1 MAEEQVTSGAPESS
15 VAEKGGS
22 ATTVSTLP
30 GWTAGLSKEQKEA
43 ITSQKIQ
50 LPEKL
55 TEFWDSHSQ
64 LEAKL
69 KNAVLVPGKE
79 DPPEAWSNYRKA
91 IGVPESKDGY
101 AFKKPELPE
110 GMVYDDK
117 LADSFAQW
125 AHEEGLTVKAAQSLF
140 NKFNAAQIE
149 RQKSMNAEG
158 QKQASEMNATR
169 TRELETA
176 RTELRKQ
183 WGDTYDARMPRNM
196 NALQNPVMVPQ
207 SIVSQ
212 WDKGGALR
220 NPEFHLWWDRQ
231 VSMMS
236 SDRRLGIKGEES
248 EATEEDNEQTVK
260 DAAGNRHLKP
270 GFFKNTEKRHP
281 ARRKAS

>member
-1 MAEEQVTSGAPESS
+1 MANENGAQANGGAEGEGSPNVSLPGYVKDNLGKEVYEDWSSRVEKDPEF
-15 VAEKGGS
+15 AKQIP
-22 ATTVSTLP
+22 ATLP
-30 GWTAGLSKEQKEA
+30 
-43 ITSQKIQ
+43 
-50 LPEKL
+50 
-55 TEFWDSHSQ
+55 EFAKTWDSGRSQ
-64 LEAKL
+64 LAEISKKL
-69 KNAVLVPGKE
+69 KEVEEGRKPPNSPKE
-79 DPPEAWSNYRKA
+79 Y
-91 IGVPESKDGY
+91 GFSKPKD
-101 AFKKPELPE
+101 LPE

-149 RQKSMNAEG
+149 RQKAMTAED

-176 RTELRKQ
+176 RNELRKQ

-236 SDRRLGIKGEES
+236 SDRRLGIKGEEP